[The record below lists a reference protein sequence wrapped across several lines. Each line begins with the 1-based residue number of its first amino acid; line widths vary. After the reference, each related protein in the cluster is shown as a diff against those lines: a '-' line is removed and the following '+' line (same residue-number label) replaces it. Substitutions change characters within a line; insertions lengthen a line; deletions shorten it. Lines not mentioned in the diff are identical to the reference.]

1 MSDFRHFDFDFVFL
15 FDATD
20 GHELHAAGQKE
31 AAAAAVA
38 EGQKEA
44 EVDQAADGEPEAAV
58 AAEDP
63 KEVEE
68 EAEARHAADMAA

>member
-20 GHELHAAGQKE
+20 GQELHAAGQKE
-31 AAAAAVA
+31 AAAAVA

-44 EVDQAADGEPEAAV
+44 EVDQAADGETEAAV

-63 KEVEE
+63 KEEE
-68 EAEARHAADMAA
+68 EEVAARHAVDMAA

>member
-20 GHELHAAGQKE
+20 GQELHAAGQKE
-31 AAAAAVA
+31 AAAVA
-38 EGQKEA
+38 EVQQEA

-63 KEVEE
+63 KEEE
-68 EAEARHAADMAA
+68 EEVAARHAVDMAA

>member
-15 FDATD
+15 FDATE
-20 GHELHAAGQKE
+20 GQELHAAGQKE
-31 AAAAAVA
+31 AAAVA

-44 EVDQAADGEPEAAV
+44 EVDQAVDGETEAAV

-63 KEVEE
+63 KEEE
-68 EAEARHAADMAA
+68 EEVAARHAVDMAA